1 MVIDWR
7 YFSIQLY
14 KWKLWKLLSS
24 CQQFSM
30 LFIFVDVWRHRRN
43 IGRKSSVLAGWFL
56 VPG

>member
-1 MVIDWR
+1 MAIDWR

-30 LFIFVDVWRHRRN
+30 LF
-43 IGRKSSVLAGWFL
+43 FL
-56 VPG
+56 SMFGDTEETLEEKALC